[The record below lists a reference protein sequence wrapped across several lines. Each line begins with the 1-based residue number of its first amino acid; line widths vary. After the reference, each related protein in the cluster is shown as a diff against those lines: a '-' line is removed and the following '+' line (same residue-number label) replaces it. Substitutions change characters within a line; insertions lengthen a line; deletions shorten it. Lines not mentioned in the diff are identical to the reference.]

1 MVRCTAYSTRV
12 KTLHSARPHA
22 LDSRYAEIVAACKAQ
37 NITHIGI
44 LASVT
49 GKLLAEPE
57 QFRVYRDKLAADGIT
72 CWAEVFAVGHPAMG
86 SYYHEDGTPPD
97 PALHWEGDLI
107 VQENDNINL
116 LPQDWSY
123 AVNEFG
129 NPIYC
134 TAQLDDAWRAQN
146 ERVVRE
152 LARVFD
158 EIWFDDEYRL
168 DGDQGAG
175 QPHTSTAADYSDAAL
190 LELSRAVGRRVNRE
204 EVLADQ
210 SLHDL
215 WMDQKCA
222 RLARMW
228 QAMCDTA
235 REVNPNVKMG
245 LMIRWFGEERD
256 GLDVDQLVPAMQD
269 PPLLRA
275 GEGHFTQREYLLP
288 ESQVIE
294 YLSASYHVS
303 WYPQNTETWTETT
316 YFDGVPREWVLKK
329 VALGLAAG
337 CSAVAYCPCV
347 RDWVMHQ
354 NYLEGD
360 VATIDGWAQAMAHAD
375 RQVDPIV
382 ILRTKS
388 AGRGDKQPTQ
398 RVRDRQAFPLFSMA
412 GLYSICVRQGGWR
425 DDGAGSV
432 LAVTG
437 RSVWDVD
444 LASVKGRH
452 LVLDGAALLENSPL
466 NEALGIS
473 DVAAGGG
480 GLVTFACEKVQP
492 VGMLWTSKDLTI
504 IPYVWQDVPAA
515 FLDSL
520 LRDIR
525 GVLGKVVRSAVLEGH
540 PLVVPVQVRHAER
553 DALMLV
559 NLTQED
565 RTVTVRLKGPRQRLT
580 DLAGNPVPAR
590 QVLWPDEVR
599 VLYAVE

>member
-12 KTLHSARPHA
+12 KTLHSTRPRSLDARY
-22 LDSRYAEIVAACKAQ
+22 DEIVAACKAE

-57 QFRVYRDKLAADGIT
+57 QFRIYRDKLAADGIT

-86 SYYHEDGTPPD
+86 TYYNPDGTPPD
-97 PALHWEGDLI
+97 PAMHWDGDLI
-107 VQENDNINL
+107 VQDGDNVNL
-116 LPQDWSY
+116 LPRGWSY

-129 NPIYC
+129 NPIYA
-134 TAQLDDAWRAQN
+134 TAQLDEAWRAQN

-152 LARVFD
+152 LAKVFD

-175 QPHTSTAADYSDAAL
+175 RPHTSTAADYSDAAL
-190 LELSRAVGRRVNRE
+190 AELSAAVGRPVTRE
-204 EVLADQ
+204 KVLADQ
-210 SLHDL
+210 ALHDR

-222 RLARMW
+222 RLAGMW

-235 REVNPNVKMG
+235 REVNPSVKMG

-275 GEGHFTQREYLLP
+275 GEGHFTVGEYVLP

-294 YLSASYHVS
+294 YLSASYHVG

-337 CSAVAYCPCV
+337 CSAVSYCPCV
-347 RDWVMHQ
+347 QDWVIHQ
-354 NYLEGD
+354 SYLAGD
-360 VATIDGWAQAMAHAD
+360 VETINGWAQAMAHAD

-388 AGRGDKQPTQ
+388 AGRGDRRPTQ

-412 GLYSICVRQGGWR
+412 GLYSICARQGGWR
-425 DDGAGSV
+425 DDGGGSA

-437 RSVWDVD
+437 RSVWDFD
-444 LASVKGRH
+444 LESLNGRH

-473 DVAAGGG
+473 EVAAGAG
-480 GLVTFACEKVQP
+480 GLVTFACEKVGAA
-492 VGMLWTSKDLTI
+492 GMVWTSKELTI

-515 FLDSL
+515 FLDTL

-525 GVLGKVVRSAVLEGH
+525 GVLGKRVRSAVVEGQ
-540 PLVVPVQVRHAER
+540 PLVVPVHVRHEGC
-553 DALMLV
+553 DAILLA

-565 RTVTVRLKGPRQRLT
+565 RTVTVRLRGPRQRLT
-580 DLAGNPVPAR
+580 DLEGNPLAAR

-599 VLYAVE
+599 VLYAME

>member
-12 KTLHSARPHA
+12 NTL
-22 LDSRYAEIVAACKAQ
+22 DTRYDEIVAACKAQ

-49 GKLLAEPE
+49 GKLLAEPAR
-57 QFRVYRDKLAADGIT
+57 FREYRDRLAKDGIS

-86 SYYHEDGTPPD
+86 RYYNEDGTPPD
-97 PALHWEGDLI
+97 LPLHWDGDLI
-107 VQENDNINL
+107 AQEGDDINL
-116 LPQDWSY
+116 LPADWSY

-129 NPIYC
+129 NPVYA
-134 TAQLDDAWRAQN
+134 TAQLDAAWERQN
-146 ERVVRE
+146 QRVVRE
-152 LARVFD
+152 LAAVFD

-175 QPHTSTAADYSDAAL
+175 YPHTSTAADYGDAAMA
-190 LELSRAVGRRVNRE
+190 ELSAEVGRAVTRE
-204 EVLADQ
+204 DVLADQ
-210 SLHDL
+210 ALHDV
-215 WMDQKCA
+215 WVTQKTE

-228 QAMCDTA
+228 QSMCDTA
-235 REVNPNVKMG
+235 REVNPEIRMG

-256 GLDVDQLVPAMQD
+256 GLNVDRLVPAMQD

-275 GEGHFTQREYLLP
+275 GEGHFTASEYVRP

-303 WYPQNTETWTETT
+303 WYPQATETWTETT
-316 YFDGVPREWVLKK
+316 YFEGVPREWVLKK

-347 RDWVMHQ
+347 PGWVIHQ
-354 NYLEGD
+354 NYLKDD
-360 VATIDGWAQAMAHAD
+360 VDTIDTWAQAMSHPE

-382 ILRTKS
+382 ILRTAS

-412 GLYSICVRQGGWR
+412 GLFSTCVRQGGWR
-425 DDGAGSV
+425 DDGSGSV
-432 LAVTG
+432 LAITG

-444 LASVKGRH
+444 LSAVKGRH

-466 NEALGIS
+466 NEALGIG
-473 DVAAGGG
+473 DVAAGEG
-480 GLVTFACEKVQP
+480 GLVTFSCDKVKP
-492 VGMLWTSKDLTI
+492 AGMLWTSSDLTI
-504 IPYVWQDVPAA
+504 IPYVWQDVPAP
-515 FLDSL
+515 FMDSL

-525 GVLGKVVRSAVLEGH
+525 GVLGKLVHSVVLEGH
-540 PLVVPVQVRHAER
+540 PLVVPVQVRHEDR

-565 RTVTVRLKGPRQRLT
+565 RTVTVRLRGPRQRLLDQT
-580 DLAGNPVPAR
+580 GAPMPAR
-590 QVLWPDEVR
+590 QVLRADEIKL
-599 VLYAVE
+599 LYAVE